1 MNFKVGY
8 KLTIELEESYK
19 ACHVTNQLG
28 NRPMLQEL
36 VSRHGRTVAIR
47 GHVDADKLQTLWEE
61 MAFLE
66 TQGKTV
72 RFADAKLTHNV
83 FQGLWK

>member
-8 KLTIELEESYK
+8 KLTIDLEESYK

-36 VSRHGRTVAIR
+36 VLRHGQTAAIR
-47 GHVDADKLQTLWEE
+47 GHVNANKLQTLWEE
-61 MAFLE
+61 MAILE
-66 TQGKTV
+66 T
-72 RFADAKLTHNV
+72 
-83 FQGLWK
+83 